1 MGKNDFDIDFDFEK
15 EYGFDPKTLL
25 GSDANDDTV
34 DLNEFSDEEL
44 GLSSQNPAPGTSEDA
59 DNSLFEDEDL
69 NGDFDADAGLDDFL
83 NMGREAEEEE
93 QTYDEDDPEDFSDA
107 EDYPD
112 HQMYDPDLSGA
123 GYPEE
128 MDMNLQDQEFEDP
141 QQYDPEQYDPD
152 YPDFDDGEQPEEAD
166 EEHPRRKKTAA
177 RPKRKAPKVNLPKIA
192 MPNIFG
198 KFYDVYFAPVFNKE
212 LREPAPDPKNPR
224 RRRRKAPI
232 QIFKEV
238 YLPPIIACVCLVLVM
253 SFVIGA
259 LTDFIQLKKDEADR
273 AESHLSSSISAAE
286 QEAQRVQQVM
296 DEAEAL
302 VTGYDYDG
310 AIALLQTLDV
320 SNEEVAA
327 KIRDYSLAKDQLKAH
342 QDPNV
347 IPNLSFHVLIEDT
360 TRAFADQ
367 ELGGSYNRNFVT
379 TGEFRKILQQLYDNG
394 YVLVDFDSFTGSN
407 KDTSGNDVFA
417 TVPIYLP
424 EGKKPVMI
432 TETMVNYYLYMV
444 DSNEDGV
451 ADAGGDGFASKLV
464 ISNGEI
470 KNEYVNAS
478 GETLVGDYDLVPI
491 LESFI
496 KEHPDFSYRGARA
509 TLAVSGKDGV
519 LGYRCTNEF
528 VATKGQDYV
537 DQEKAQAMEV
547 AKALKEKGYTFACY
561 TFGDVAYASYSVQ
574 QISADI
580 QSWTQQVLPV
590 LGGDCN
596 IFIFAKTS
604 GLTSYGTTSQAFNAI
619 YNSGFRYFITHGT
632 QPSAEV
638 NTNYV
643 RQNRLMVTGEYM
655 QHYANYFNNT
665 SYTLF
670 DASLVLDSAARGN
683 VPTG

>member
-123 GYPEE
+123 DYPEE

-141 QQYDPEQYDPD
+141 QQYDPD

-166 EEHPRRKKTAA
+166 EEHPRRKKAAA

-259 LTDFIQLKKDEADR
+259 LTDFVQLKKDEADR

-286 QEAQRVQQVM
+286 QEAQRVLQIM

-360 TRAFADQ
+360 TRAFSDATY
-367 ELGGSYNRNFVT
+367 GGQYNRNFVT

-417 TVPIYLP
+417 TMPIYLP

-444 DSNEDGV
+444 DSNDDKV

-478 GETLVGDYDLVPI
+478 GETLIGDYDLVPI

-509 TLAVSGKDGV
+509 TLAVSGYDGV
-519 LGYRCTNEF
+519 FGYRCANSF

-537 DQEKAQAMEV
+537 DQEKAEAMEV
-547 AKALKEKGYTFACY
+547 AQALKEKGYSFACY
-561 TFGDVAYASYSVQ
+561 TFNDVAYASYSVQ

-580 QSWTQQVLPV
+580 QSWTQQVLPI
-590 LGGDCN
+590 LGGECD
-596 IFIFAKTS
+596 IFVFAKTS
-604 GLTSYGTTSQAFNAI
+604 GVTAYGTTSQAFNAI

-632 QPSAEV
+632 QPWAEV